1 MPTEGGPSWSL
12 ASLQPYFEHIV
23 KSFGPKRM
31 LFGGNWSVCCCCSSL
46 TSHRCAAASSPARPT
61 SFARFVVTQYAT
73 FLYWAETAMQLILDL
88 SADEKAAILGDNAVK
103 FYKMA

>member
-1 MPTEGGPSWSL
+1 M
-12 ASLQPYFEHIV
+12 
-23 KSFGPKRM
+23 
-31 LFGGNWSVCCCCSSL
+31 
-46 TSHRCAAASSPARPT
+46 
-61 SFARFVVTQYAT
+61 TQYAT